1 MFGGGWGMWLV
12 LFVGSGVIA
21 LGGAQVDVEKVER
34 AARNL
39 SSPCFHFFLIPVA
52 VETNGAVG

>member
-1 MFGGGWGMWLV
+1 MWLV
-12 LFVGSGVIA
+12 LFVSFGVIA
-21 LGGAQVDVEKVER
+21 LSGTQVDVKKVER

-52 VETNGAVG
+52 VQANGAVG